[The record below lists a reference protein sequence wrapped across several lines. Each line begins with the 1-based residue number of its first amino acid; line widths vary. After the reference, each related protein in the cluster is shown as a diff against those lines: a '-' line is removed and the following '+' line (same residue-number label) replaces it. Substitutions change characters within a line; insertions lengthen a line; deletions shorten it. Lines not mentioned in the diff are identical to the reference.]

1 LIENESSVVARTASA
16 QQARE
21 LALVLAAAG
30 IRAVHSEIDGQ
41 HLFSVADA
49 DADRAREELGAYLT
63 ENPPPVPP
71 APPPRVIGRGLPG
84 AVLYAL
90 LLLVA
95 WRLQSSFAGGY
106 DWTSAGRVDGQAM
119 LDGQWWRA
127 ITALTLHGDFGHL
140 TANLFFGTVFG
151 GLAARYLG
159 TGSAWLAIVA
169 AGGLGNLTN
178 AWLHGPDHR
187 SIGASTAVFA
197 ALGLL
202 GAFVAAHRRRG
213 GARRWAERWGAL
225 VAAGAILAYTG
236 TGGERTDVGAHLT
249 GFAGGAL
256 FGWGLAW
263 TSRARRPAAA
273 FQVACGLAALGALLV
288 AWTLALG
295 AARP

>member
-1 LIENESSVVARTASA
+1 MIDNESSVVARTASA
-16 QQARE
+16 RQARE

-30 IRAVHSEIDGQ
+30 IRAVQSEMNGQ
-41 HLFSVADA
+41 HLFSVSDA
-49 DADRAREELGAYLT
+49 DADRARAELAAYLT
-63 ENPPPVPP
+63 ENPPPAPP
-71 APPPRVIGRGLPG
+71 APPPRVVGRGLPG
-84 AVLYAL
+84 AVVYAL
-90 LLLVA
+90 LLLLA
-95 WRLQSSFAGGY
+95 WRLQSSFAGGH
-106 DWTSAGRVDGQAM
+106 DWTSLGRVDGQAI

-127 ITALTLHGDFGHL
+127 LTALTLHGDFGHL
-140 TANLFFGTVFG
+140 AANLFFGTLFG

-169 AGGLGNLTN
+169 AGGLGNLAN

-202 GAFVAAHRRRG
+202 GAFVATHRRRG

-236 TGGERTDVGAHLT
+236 SGGERTDVGAHLT

-263 TSRARRPAAA
+263 TGRAGFRAAG
-273 FQVACGLAALGALLV
+273 FQVACGLAAAGALAA
-288 AWTLALG
+288 AWALALG
-295 AARP
+295 SA